1 MDFEWKWPYLICGIL
16 MTGMGAYAVKSFLS
30 EKESKIMSE
39 NPPQL
44 VFLIG
49 LILFIL
55 GFIVLRL
62 SWVLFFGL
70 SKSVVF

>member
-1 MDFEWKWPYLICGIL
+1 MDFDWKWLYLISGIL
-16 MTGMGAYAVKSFLS
+16 MTGCGSYAMTLVLS
-30 EKESKIMSE
+30 EKESTILAN

-44 VFLIG
+44 VFLLG

-70 SKSVVF
+70 STSVVF